1 MNEKQKPKKSSVR
14 HTRAIQRERSQ
25 CPNSAPPDEIVQ
37 ARLTELVHPAT
48 YAQVASF
55 HAQGLRE
62 RILTLPVM
70 MAFVL
75 SLVWQ
80 HLGSVAEAVRVL
92 REEGMLWVAPVQ
104 VSQQALVDRLGSLP
118 AALFR
123 QVLDEVLPRMH
134 ERWQAR
140 TRPLPPVLRWAA
152 DHFTTVV
159 ALDGSTLDA
168 LLRKVGL
175 LRGAPKAV
183 LAGRMAALL
192 DVITRLPRQ
201 VWYEEDPQAHDQ
213 RFWDG
218 VWTAL
223 QPGMLLL
230 IDLGFVNY
238 THFDTLTDRSIWFLT
253 RALPQLVSRTERTL
267 HTSAHVHDL
276 IVWIGAR
283 KEDQCRHPMRLIEIE
298 FRGKWY
304 RYLTNVLDTQQL
316 PALFVPGLYAQ
327 RWRIED
333 TFNVIKRLLG
343 LAYFWTGSINGVMV
357 QVWATWILYAVL
369 IDLTDAVAEALR
381 KPFQDISIEMVYRGL
396 YHFTQA
402 HHRGAADDP
411 VAYLAAK
418 AKSLGIV
425 KHKRKQSTWFDLP
438 FLLTNPEKLNL

>member
-1 MNEKQKPKKSSVR
+1 MSEKHKKSIVR
-14 HTRAIQRERSQ
+14 HTRAIQRDRSQ
-25 CPNSAPPDEIVQ
+25 RPNSAPPDEAVVR
-37 ARLTELVHPAT
+37 RLTEVVHPAT

-55 HAQGLRE
+55 HALGLRE

-80 HLGSVAEAVRVL
+80 QLGSVAEAVRVL
-92 REEGMLWVAPVQ
+92 REEGMLWVEPAT
-104 VSQQALVDRLGSLP
+104 VSQQALVQRLGSLP
-118 AALFR
+118 AELFR
-123 QVLDEVLPRMH
+123 RILDDVLPRMH

-140 TRPLPPVLRWAA
+140 RRPLPLALRWAQE
-152 DHFTTVV
+152 HFTAVV
-159 ALDGSTLDA
+159 ALDGSTLDV

-175 LRGAPKAV
+175 LREAPRAV

-213 RFWDG
+213 RFWEPLWA
-218 VWTAL
+218 VL
-223 QPGMLLL
+223 RPGMLLL

-238 THFDTLTDRSIWFLT
+238 THFDSLTDRTISFLT
-253 RALPQLVSRTERTL
+253 RALPQLVYRTECVL
-267 HTSAHVHDL
+267 HTSAQVHDL

-304 RYLTNVLDTQQL
+304 RYLTNVLDPLAL
-316 PALFVPGLYAQ
+316 PATLVPGLYAQ

-333 TFNVIKRLLG
+333 AFNVIKRLLG

-381 KPFQDISIEMVYRGL
+381 KPFQDISIQMVYRGL

-402 HHRGAADDP
+402 HHRGTADDP

-425 KHKRKQSTWFDLP
+425 KRKRKQNAWLDMP
-438 FLLTNPEKLNL
+438 FTLTNPEGS